1 MDMVF
6 LVIAVAVVVVVIYF
20 LANGVLLVHQAEA
33 MVVERLGRFH
43 AVLSPGL
50 QLIIPMLDKPRP
62 VIWRMATEGPGGAT
76 VIRVQTS
83 ARIDLR
89 EQVFDIPRQNVITSD
104 NVGITVNALLYFQV
118 TDPQRV
124 VYEINNL
131 PDAIQKLAQTS
142 LRAIIGE
149 MNLDDTLS
157 SRDAINSKLSLILD
171 EATGKWGVKVNR
183 VEVQE
188 ITPPEDIRS
197 AMEKQ
202 MRAERDRRAA
212 ILEAEGLKQAQ
223 ILQAEGY
230 RDAQVNQAK
239 GDAQARIARAQAEAQ
254 AITMVNEVIR
264 TTGADPTQ
272 YLIAMRY
279 LDAFQVL
286 ASNIGNKAVLIPY
299 EATGVLGALESLR
312 CLTGTPPG
320 HSS

>member
-1 MDMVF
+1 MVDVF
-6 LVIAVAVVVVVIYF
+6 LIVSAAVVLVVVCF
-20 LANGVLLVHQAEA
+20 LANGLLLVYQAEA

-43 AVLSPGL
+43 AVLTPGL
-50 QLIIPMLDKPRP
+50 QLIIPVLDKPRA
-62 VIWRMATEGPGGAT
+62 VIWRMTTEGPDGAT
-76 VIRVQTS
+76 VIKMQTS

-157 SRDAINSKLSLILD
+157 SRDAINSKLGLILD

-230 RDAQVNQAK
+230 RDAQVNQAQ
-239 GDAQARIARAQAEAQ
+239 GDAQARIARAQAEAQAQ

-279 LDAFQVL
+279 LDVFQTL
-286 ASNIGNKAVLIPY
+286 AGSIGTRPSWFPTRQRVSWVPWRAC
-299 EATGVLGALESLR
+299 AA
-312 CLTGTPPG
+312 
-320 HSS
+320 